1 MTSFSDSDSK
11 MGLTAIVSSAASS
24 SSAGAGVSAS
34 ATSLLSP
41 VGAGVGGI
49 FVAAA
54 LIYLLAYLDLLDA
67 VDVDPP
73 VRTAIVSA
81 IIPLFVVFAGIV
93 TFRTLALL

>member
-1 MTSFSDSDSK
+1 MVAFSDGDIS

-67 VDVDPP
+67 VEVEAP
-73 VRTAIVSA
+73 VRTALVSA
-81 IIPLFVVFAGIV
+81 IIPLFIVFAGIV
-93 TFRTLALL
+93 AFRTLALL